1 MRPPVH
7 SADDVTR
14 RLASLAAWRDAS
26 VAAGAALAAVVLGG
40 LLAPAAGA
48 VAAATAFVLSAGAVV
63 ARHVLLDQLVLR
75 DDLAGIPAV
84 ARARRRLVDP
94 RRRRETAAALRCL
107 AVQRRVSRHD
117 VAPVVVD
124 RLGPV
129 RGELLAV
136 AEELERVPA
145 LDPRTM
151 AEIAG
156 LVSDGARSPL
166 LNAAVP
172 ESELDVVLRRIRF
185 RLATVALGDDLR
197 AAG

>member
-1 MRPPVH
+1 MRPPVP
-7 SADDVTR
+7 SADDATR

-26 VAAGAALAAVVLGG
+26 VAAGTAVAALALGG
-40 LLAPAAGA
+40 LLAPGAGA
-48 VAAATAFVLSAGAVV
+48 VAAATAVVLSAGATV
-63 ARHVLLDQLVLR
+63 ARHVLLDELVLR

-94 RRRRETAAALRCL
+94 RRRRETAAALRGL

-136 AEELERVPA
+136 AEELERVRA

-172 ESELDVVLRRIRF
+172 EPELDVMLRRIRF
-185 RLATVALGDDLR
+185 RLATVAAGDELR